1 MDIQGSLFQTV
12 TDDMQYMFGLGVSS
26 VIWYLK
32 VSEFMF
38 GCILRSSLYH

>member
-26 VIWYLK
+26 VI
-32 VSEFMF
+32 
-38 GCILRSSLYH
+38 